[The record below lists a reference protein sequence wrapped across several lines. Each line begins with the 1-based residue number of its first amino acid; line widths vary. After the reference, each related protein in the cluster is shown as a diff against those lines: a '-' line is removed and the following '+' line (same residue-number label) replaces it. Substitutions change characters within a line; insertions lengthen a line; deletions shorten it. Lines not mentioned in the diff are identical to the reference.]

1 MLMLVALVV
10 LPSCGG
16 GVDSGGTGS
25 APATLA
31 VGPITGFGSVV
42 VGGIHYDDSTADVRD
57 GDDAPLQ
64 PTDLRLGMHTR
75 IDAGP
80 VASANG
86 RLEAKAEAIRIDVQV
101 RGPVDSVDPATSTL
115 KVLGQT
121 VLVNGNTAL
130 DALTGGLAAL
140 RAGDLLAVYG
150 EVDRAGGR
158 IVATRLAPAA
168 AGQDFI
174 LRGTVER
181 YDAAAR
187 RLVVGGQTLSLA
199 QLSASDLPSSLAAG
213 QPVRARLASAPV
225 AGVWTVK
232 SLRKDGLMLGTR
244 DNVELEGRISALT
257 SPQRF
262 SVDGVEV
269 DASAATFPD
278 GTQGIVLGARVEV
291 EGSASAGV
299 ITARTVKLEED
310 EDGAG
315 GFELEGRITSVDAG
329 ARTFVLRGVTVV
341 HDDAT
346 VFEGGNAGT
355 LAANRKVSVKGTL
368 ADNGT
373 RLLARKIELD

>member
-1 MLMLVALVV
+1 
-10 LPSCGG
+10 
-16 GVDSGGTGS
+16 
-25 APATLA
+25 
-31 VGPITGFGSVV
+31 
-42 VGGIHYDDSTADVRD
+42 VRD
-57 GDDAPLQ
+57 GDDAPLKAA
-64 PTDLRLGMHTR
+64 DLRLGMHTR

-86 RLEAKAEAIRIDVQV
+86 RLEAKADAIRIDVQV
-101 RGPVDSVDPATSTL
+101 RGPVDSVDPATSSL

-140 RAGDLLAVYG
+140 RGGDLLAVYG

-158 IVATRLAPAA
+158 IVATRLAPAG

-181 YDAAAR
+181 YDAAAN

-199 QLSASDLPSSLAAG
+199 QVAASDLPSSLATG

-310 EDGAG
+310 EDGEG

-329 ARTFVLRGVTVV
+329 ARTFVLRSVTVV

-346 VFEGGNAGT
+346 VFEGGNAT
-355 LAANRKVSVKGTL
+355 ALVANKKVSVKGTL